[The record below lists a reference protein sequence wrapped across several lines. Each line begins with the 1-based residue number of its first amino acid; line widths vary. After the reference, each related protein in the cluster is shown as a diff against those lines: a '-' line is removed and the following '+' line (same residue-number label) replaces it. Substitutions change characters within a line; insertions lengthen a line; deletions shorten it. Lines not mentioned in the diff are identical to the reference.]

1 MAIVFNI
8 FIFGSSPNLVAA
20 DGKIVAKEIIV
31 TTSNWAD
38 YVFKPNYKLTPLSE
52 LELKIKELGHLP
64 GIPSEAEV
72 KQNGVSINEMQVK
85 MLEKIEELTLYMIE
99 LQKENEK
106 LKTKINQIEGEI
118 K

>member
-20 DGKIVAKEIIV
+20 DCKIVAKEIIV

-38 YVFKPNYKLTPLSE
+38 YVFKSNYYLTPLAE

-64 GIPSEAEV
+64 GIPSKAEV
-72 KQNGVSINEMQVK
+72 NTNGVSINEMQVK

>member
-38 YVFKPNYKLTPLSE
+38 YVFQPNYYLTPLAE

-64 GIPSEAEV
+64 GIPSKAEV
-72 KQNGVSINEMQVK
+72 STNGVSINVMQVK

-99 LQKENEK
+99 LHKENE
-106 LKTKINQIEGEI
+106 EI
-118 K
+118 KRKLNQLEELKK

>member
-64 GIPSEAEV
+64 GIPSKEEV
-72 KQNGVSINEMQVK
+72 KQNGVSINEIQVK

-106 LKTKINQIEGEI
+106 LQAKINQIEGVI

>member
-20 DGKIVAKEIIV
+20 DCKIVTKEIIV

-38 YVFKPNYKLTPLSE
+38 YVFQPNYYLTPLAE

-64 GIPSEAEV
+64 GIPSKEEV

-106 LKTKINQIEGEI
+106 LQAEVNKLKGE
-118 K
+118 